1 MDIDDFASCERV
13 TVDGM
18 VFIVLTQPV
27 PGIAV
32 CVREADVTGGAS
44 YVATVIVGMP

>member
-1 MDIDDFASCERV
+1 MDINDFDSCQRIE
-13 TVDGM
+13 VDGITY
-18 VFIVLTQPV
+18 IVLSVPV
-27 PGIAV
+27 PNIGL

>member
-1 MDIDDFASCERV
+1 MDIEYFAACARL

-27 PGIAV
+27 SGIAV
-32 CVREADVTGGAS
+32 CVRESDVTGGAS
-44 YVATVIVGMP
+44 YVALVLVKSD

>member
-1 MDIDDFASCERV
+1 MDIEYFAACARL
-13 TVDGM
+13 TVDEM

-32 CVREADVTGGAS
+32 CVRESDVTGGAS
-44 YVATVIVGMP
+44 YVALVLVKSD

>member
-1 MDIDDFASCERV
+1 MDIEYFAACARL

-32 CVREADVTGGAS
+32 CVRESDVTGGAS
-44 YVATVIVGMP
+44 YVALVLVKSD